1 MVKLIG
7 MLSHFSPVRVLVIG
21 DFMVDTYTTGKV
33 KRVSPEAPVSVL
45 HVQKEES
52 RPGGAGNV
60 VLNLIALGA
69 KVTAVGRV
77 GHDIAGEQL
86 RFSLESEGV
95 DAECVVTQKGFK
107 TPVKNRLIA
116 DAQQVLRVD
125 FETITTLPL
134 DLELHVIGKLPSLL
148 DSVQIVAVSDYGKG
162 FLSKNLLRA
171 VIDLANERNVPVIVD
186 PKGEDFS
193 RYQNATILKPNLM
206 EAYIAAKMPLE
217 ASLDEVSEV
226 LLSEC
231 NVDKVLVTRSEAGMS
246 LFTKERQR
254 FDFPVRSKEVKDVTG
269 AGDTVL
275 AMISVALGSSLDIKY
290 AAQLANIAAGM
301 AIERLGCA
309 SINLSD
315 FAARLL
321 EFDVD
326 NKIFDE
332 EHLFAMQQAL
342 RGKRYAVLG
351 LDSSHGMTT
360 ALFRSIRKV
369 ASRSDK
375 KKLIV
380 YVRDNEPDEEF
391 VSLLSSLAEVDFIV
405 LKCESLKNL
414 CEIIHP
420 HEVFVMERSNLI
432 ALDHATALLSRLRET
447 DPKSSVAHDLSAL
460 IG

>member
-1 MVKLIG
+1 MVMVKLIG
-7 MLSHFSPVRVLVIG
+7 LLSHFRPVRVLVIG

-33 KRVSPEAPVSVL
+33 KRISPEAPVSVL

-69 KVTAVGRV
+69 QVSAVGRI

-95 DAECVVTQKGFK
+95 DTEGIVTQRGFK

-125 FETITTLPL
+125 FETITALPL
-134 DLELHVIGKLPSLL
+134 ELEKIVIEKLPSLI
-148 DSVQIVAVSDYGKG
+148 DSVQIVAVSDYCKG
-162 FLSKNLLRA
+162 FLSKNLLR
-171 VIDLANERNVPVIVD
+171 VTIDLANERGVPVIVD

-206 EAYIAAKMPLE
+206 EAYSAAKMPLE
-217 ASLDEVSEV
+217 STLEEVTEV
-226 LLSEC
+226 LLQEC
-231 NVDKVLVTRSEAGMS
+231 LVDKILVTRSEAGMS

-275 AMISVALGSSLDIKY
+275 AMISVALGSGLDIKY
-290 AAQLANIAAGM
+290 AAQFANIAAGM

-351 LDSSHGMTT
+351 LDSGQGMTT
-360 ALFRSIRKV
+360 AVFRSIRKLV
-369 ASRSDK
+369 SRSDD

-380 YVRDNEPDEEF
+380 YVRDNDPDAEF

-414 CEIIHP
+414 CAIIHP
-420 HEVFVMERSNLI
+420 HEVYVMERSNLI
-432 ALDHATALLSRLRET
+432 ALDHATALLSRLRASE
-447 DPKSSVAHDLSAL
+447 SHDLSAL